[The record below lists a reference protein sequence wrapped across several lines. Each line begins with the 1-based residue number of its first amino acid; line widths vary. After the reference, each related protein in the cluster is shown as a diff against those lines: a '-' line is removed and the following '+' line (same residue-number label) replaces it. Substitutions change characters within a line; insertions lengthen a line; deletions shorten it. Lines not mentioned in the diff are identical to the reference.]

1 MISLTNKAQLK
12 LMKKRSYASV
22 EEISD
27 LTGQTLTTE
36 AYCDDVPDLDATVLV
51 CPKGDRLRPRYFG
64 IFSARKNIKG
74 DYVISVEQALSRMNA
89 DSFNLIFA
97 KPAIQSSE
105 RDRLLTLYEKQLR
118 AHEKHAN
125 GKGLGVPIPKASP
138 EEIMKAMEELEE
150 RPDANY
156 GRCTIISPNM
166 LQQPDKLRLLFETI
180 KLPFNWG
187 RSYFMTPSIYR
198 EFLCKNIKWIL
209 ETMDISIRHYDGR
222 PCVRIK
228 KMHSKI
234 FAGYIHSMCENNRK
248 QVVLSGKEICQVIS
262 NTWGID
268 CRLPEIESLWS
279 VSVIKRTKKKK
290 D

>member
-12 LMKKRSYASV
+12 LMKKRSYDSV
-22 EEISD
+22 ETVSE

-36 AYCDDVPDLDATVLV
+36 SYCDDVPDLDATVLV
-51 CPKGDRLRPRYFG
+51 CPNGDRLRPRYFG
-64 IFSARKNIKG
+64 IFSTRNS
-74 DYVISVEQALSRMNA
+74 ISEGLVVEVDQALNRMNA
-89 DSFNLIFA
+89 DSFNLIFS
-97 KPAIQSSE
+97 KPAIQSKE
-105 RDRLLTLYEKQLR
+105 RERLQKLFERQLR
-118 AHEKHAN
+118 EHEAHAR
-125 GKGLGVPIPKASP
+125 GLITDRPAPRATP
-138 EEIMKAMEELEE
+138 EEIMRAIEELDE

-166 LQQPDKLRLLFETI
+166 LQQPDKLQLLFETI

-209 ETMDISIRHYDGR
+209 DTMDLSIQHYDGR
-222 PCVRIK
+222 SCIRLKRVDK
-228 KMHSKI
+228 KVY
-234 FAGYIHSMCENNRK
+234 AGYIHVMCKNNRK

-279 VSVIKRTKKKK
+279 ISVIKRKKKK
-290 D
+290 E

>member
-22 EEISD
+22 ESVSE

-36 AYCDDVPDLDATVLV
+36 SYCDDAPDLDATVLV

-64 IFSARKNIKG
+64 IFSTR
-74 DYVISVEQALSRMNA
+74 DSISEGIVVEVDQALNRMNA
-89 DSFNLIFA
+89 DSFNLIFS
-97 KPAIQSSE
+97 KPAIASE
-105 RDRLLTLYEKQLR
+105 ERERLLKLFDKQLR
-118 AHEKHAN
+118 EHEAHAR
-125 GKGLGVPIPKASP
+125 GMITDRPPPRATP
-138 EEIMKAMEELEE
+138 EEIMRAMEELEE

-166 LQQPDKLRLLFETI
+166 LQQPEKLQLLFETI

-198 EFLCKNIKWIL
+198 EFLCKNIKCIL
-209 ETMDISIRHYDGR
+209 TNMDLAIRPYDGR
-222 PCVRIK
+222 SAVRIK
-228 KMHSKI
+228 KMQSNIHV
-234 FAGYIHSMCENNRK
+234 GYIHAMCKNNRK
-248 QVVLSGKEICQVIS
+248 QVVMSGKEICQVIS

-279 VSVIKRTKKKK
+279 ISVIKRSKKKE
-290 D
+290 